1 MFEQP
6 NSGNKNDN
14 VERYKERISSFSG
27 EFEIG
32 LLVHIARKSIIWV
45 ILLFIAAYISAVAY
59 LRYTQPIFES
69 SSILQVQTNSEA
81 RKYLELSDETDRS
94 NLPHVVEL
102 LRSKVFF
109 KRVLSKLPLQYSYF
123 SEGTFIASELYT
135 SSPYIVELKNI
146 HQDLSKTKVYV
157 DFLGKTEG
165 VLNYTIDDKS
175 YTKKFNIDKWTATSH
190 FQIKVHAKN
199 YAAIEKQQSIVK
211 SNSFY
216 FTVNNIDALVDAYYP
231 NLNIGILNES
241 AGTVLINF
249 KDLNASKAAA
259 IVSMMST
266 EYDSFEVEQK
276 GGSSESIIDF
286 IDSQLE
292 IVYGRLKEAENSIR
306 DFKEKYNIS
315 DKEDLSI
322 GKSTA
327 VINDLENEIIDI
339 ELENDFLNTLEE
351 SINSYKTIDNT
362 YSLLALLGG
371 SSQIFPNTNAVG
383 NGNDKIKTQ
392 RTNNLKVDDLTK
404 LLLQKEEMLYSIQP
418 ESEAMK
424 GINFQIN
431 IQLKVLKEQIKS
443 RKNGNQIIKEELKS
457 KLRELG
463 GTLGGGTGSL
473 PENALEYTRLQ
484 RSFSINEKYYML
496 LIEKKTE
503 YSISKAGFVSQNV
516 VLQKG
521 NIPET
526 PISPNKT
533 VAYLVCM
540 FIALLLSFAII
551 AIRYMSHDQIS
562 SINEIAR
569 HLSSSIPILGMIPK
583 SLIKIPSSQ
592 LLVDKNPKSLIAE
605 AFRSVRSNLQF
616 ISNEDGPKVI
626 AITSTI
632 SGEGKT
638 FVSINLAGIIA
649 FSGKKVV
656 LIDLDMRKPK
666 IHLGFNVDNN
676 KGMSTLLIGKD
687 VLKDCVQKSNLD
699 NLDFITAGPIP
710 PNPSELVIS
719 KKMDEL
725 IAHLKTIY
733 DVIVIDNP
741 PVGIVSDG
749 VAMIHKADYP
759 IYVFR
764 ADYSKR
770 SFIQN
775 VDRLYNEGSIHKL
788 CIILNGI
795 DIERQSYG
803 YNYGYGYGYGYGS
816 NYGYYDDNYSKEKK
830 SFFKKNK

>member
-1 MFEQP
+1 MFQENNTQ
-6 NSGNKNDN
+6 KKDN
-14 VERYKERISSFSG
+14 LELYKERISNFSG

-32 LLVHIARKSIIWV
+32 LLIHTAQKSVVWI
-45 ILLFIAAYISAVAY
+45 ILLFIVGYISALAY
-59 LRYTQPIFES
+59 LRYTQPIYES
-69 SSILQVQTNSEA
+69 SSILQIQTNTEA
-81 RKYLELSDETDRS
+81 RKLLQISDETDRS
-94 NLPHVVEL
+94 NLPRVVEL

-135 SSPYIVELKNI
+135 SSPYNVELKNTRT
-146 HQDLSKTKVYV
+146 DLANTKIYI
-157 DFLGKTEG
+157 DFFSKTEG
-165 VLNYTIDDKS
+165 VLNYTIREKNYS
-175 YTKKFNIDKWTATSH
+175 KNFNIEKWTVTPH
-190 FQIKVHAKN
+190 FEIKIHAKN
-199 YAAIEKQQSIVK
+199 YTAIRKQQSIVK

-231 NLNIGILNES
+231 NLNINILNES
-241 AGTVLINF
+241 AGTILINF
-249 KDLNASKAAA
+249 KDLNPAKAAA

-266 EYDSFEVEQK
+266 EYDSFEIEQK

-286 IDSQLE
+286 IDDQLE
-292 IVYGRLKEAENSIR
+292 IVYERLKNAENSIR
-306 DFKEKYNIS
+306 DFKQKYNIS
-315 DKEDLSI
+315 DSEDASI
-322 GKSTA
+322 SKNASL
-327 VINDLENEIIDI
+327 INDLENGIIDI
-339 ELENDFLNTLEE
+339 DLDNDFLNKVEE

-362 YSLLALLGG
+362 YSLLALVGG
-371 SSQIFPNTNAVG
+371 SSQIFSNVNPN
-383 NGNDKIKTQ
+383 NDKAKIRTQKTSA
-392 RTNNLKVDDLTK
+392 LKVDDLTK
-404 LLLQKEEMLYSIQP
+404 LLLQKEEMLYSVKS

-424 GINFQIN
+424 AINFQIN

-443 RKNGNQIIKEELKS
+443 QKNANQIQKEELKQELN
-457 KLRELG
+457 KLGGELG
-463 GTLGGGTGSL
+463 IGAL
-473 PENALEYTRLQ
+473 PENALEYARLQ

-503 YSISKAGFVSQNV
+503 YSISKAGFVSENV

-521 NIPET
+521 NIPNT
-526 PISPNKT
+526 PISPNKV
-533 VAYLVCM
+533 VAYIVPM

-551 AIRYMSHDQIS
+551 ALRYISHDEIS
-562 SINEIAR
+562 SINEISK

-676 KGMSTLLIGKD
+676 NGMSTLLIGKD
-687 VLKDCVQKSNLD
+687 ALENCIKKSNLE

-749 VAMIHKADYP
+749 IAMIYKADYP

-770 SFIQN
+770 VFIQN
-775 VDRLYNEGSIHKL
+775 VDRLYNEGNMHKL
-788 CIILNGI
+788 CIILNGL
-795 DIERQSYG
+795 DIERKSYS
-803 YNYGYGYGYGYGS
+803 YSYGYGYGYGYGS
-816 NYGYYDDNYSKEKK
+816 NYGY
-830 SFFKKNK
+830 